1 MRRLNLMAEAIESYR
16 QRTGKQSPRV
26 LDVGCGNGQI
36 SIPLA
41 SLGCEMV
48 GIDSD
53 PQSVEVAR
61 ETNSFENAVF
71 LVQDALALEVDG
83 TFDAVICSEILEH
96 VSEPLQLLE
105 SLAPRLDEGGLL
117 LMTVPNGYTLE
128 EILRRFLTRT
138 TLGLAFRGLV
148 RRWLLREKTVQTENV
163 ESPHLQYFTFGSIRS
178 LMKRAQLQVAHEA
191 SWTTFFMPFYYIFLR
206 LFVSRDSCLFRHL
219 DRWDAVLAERL
230 PMWAGGGWFFAA
242 ERASETGAVGGPML
256 ATLEES
262 R

>member
-1 MRRLNLMAEAIESYR
+1 
-16 QRTGKQSPRV
+16 
-26 LDVGCGNGQI
+26 VGCGNGQI

-41 SLGCEMV
+41 SLGYETV

-53 PQSVEVAR
+53 PQSVETAR
-61 ETNSFENAVF
+61 GMNSFENAVF

-96 VSEPLQLLE
+96 LPEPLRLLE

-128 EILRRFLTRT
+128 ESLRRFLTRT
-138 TLGLAFRGLV
+138 TLGLVFRGLI

-163 ESPHLQYFTFGSIRS
+163 ESPHLQYFTLGSIRS
-178 LMKRAQLQVAHEA
+178 LMKQAQLQVADEA
-191 SWTTFFMPFYYIFLR
+191 SWTTFFMPLYYIFLR
-206 LFVSRDSCLFRHL
+206 LFLRRGSSLFRRL

-242 ERASETGAVGGPML
+242 ERASETDAVGAPML
-256 ATLEES
+256 AILEES